1 MIDFL
6 NIKKNF
12 PIFQKQPDLVYLDST
27 ATSLKPKIVIN
38 KIKEYYEEYSANVFR
53 GIYPMSEKATIEFE
67 ETREIVSKFINANK
81 SEEIVFTRNAT
92 ESLNL
97 LAYSLG
103 RKIVEPG
110 DEIVTT
116 IMEHHS
122 NFVPWQVLAGE
133 VGAIFKVIDIDEEG
147 YLEFRIQNSE
157 LLKQIITKK
166 TKILALT
173 YVSNVLGTIN
183 PIKEIISEFK
193 RINPKIIV
201 IVDAAQAVPHLKID
215 VHDLGADFIV
225 FSSHKMLGPTAV
237 GVLWGKE
244 RLLKEM
250 YPFMYG
256 GDMIDEVYIDRT
268 TYKNPPHKFE
278 AGTPAIGEIIALK
291 EAVKFLDKIG
301 MDNIRIHEKK
311 ITDFAINRLTNTF
324 GQSIKIY
331 GPKNIE
337 DRGGIVSFTFD
348 KFHPHDI
355 AQILADDGI
364 CVRAG
369 HHCAMP
375 LHTRLNVPA
384 TVRASFYLY
393 NDERDVN
400 KLIEGLK
407 KVKEILK

>member
-53 GIYPMSEKATIEFE
+53 GIYPVSEKATIEFE

-301 MDNIRIHEKK
+301 MDNIQIHEKK

>member
-53 GIYPMSEKATIEFE
+53 GIYPVSEKATIEFE

-173 YVSNVLGTIN
+173 YVSNMLGTIN

-237 GVLWGKE
+237 GILWGKE

-301 MDNIRIHEKK
+301 MDNIQIHEKK

>member
-53 GIYPMSEKATIEFE
+53 GIYPVSEKATIEFE

-173 YVSNVLGTIN
+173 YVSNMLGTIN

-301 MDNIRIHEKK
+301 MDNIQIHEKK

-337 DRGGIVSFTFD
+337 DRGGIMSFTFD

>member
-53 GIYPMSEKATIEFE
+53 GIYPVSEKATIEFE

-157 LLKQIITKK
+157 LLKQTITKK

-173 YVSNVLGTIN
+173 YVSNMLGTIN

-237 GVLWGKE
+237 GILWGKE

-301 MDNIRIHEKK
+301 MDNIQIHEKK